1 MADAR
6 GPRIDLHS
14 HAGRCFLAGLPAG
27 HSLVATMGAAAVAD
41 AVRAARAAGMTAL
54 VLAAVADFAVLRP
67 DPATGLR
74 AHRGFRAGEA
84 YADYQRQLA
93 GIREAVAEAGAEVA
107 ASAADLDRAAR
118 DGRTVVLL
126 GCEGGDFLE
135 GDLRRLEQAR
145 AAGLT
150 VLTLVHY
157 RVSEIGDVQTEA
169 PVHDGLSRFGRD
181 VVAECDRL
189 GIVVDCA
196 HASLATTMAVLEVS
210 SQPVIISHGQLGHPG
225 TDSSDTGHPR
235 LMTARH
241 AAAVAE
247 AGGLVGAWPC
257 GITSGSL
264 ADFGTEITRLAEA
277 VGPDH
282 VALGTDLDGNY
293 RPVLTSYD
301 QLDDLGTLLRDRG
314 LPAARV
320 HQILGG
326 NALNL
331 LRHVLLP
338 VFTPANHFTAVLR
351 ITAVYLP
358 LRFGGQG
365 SDGGPSPCSGQ
376 R

>member
-1 MADAR
+1 MADGR
-6 GPRIDLHS
+6 GPRIDLPRVDLHS

-27 HSLVATMGAAAVAD
+27 HSLVATMDAAAVAD

-74 AHRGFRAGEA
+74 AHRGFHTGEA
-84 YADYQRQLA
+84 YADYQRQLT
-93 GIREAVAEAGAEVA
+93 GIRQAVADAGAEVA
-107 ASAADLDRAAR
+107 TSAGDLERATR
-118 DGRTVVLL
+118 DGRTAVLL

-135 GDLRRLEQAR
+135 GDLGRLEEAR

-181 VVAECDRL
+181 VVAECNRL

-196 HASLATTMAVLEVS
+196 HASLATTMAVLEAS
-210 SQPVIISHGQLGHPG
+210 SQPVIISHGQLDYP
-225 TDSSDTGHPR
+225 DAGHPR
-235 LMTARH
+235 LMTAEH
-241 AAAVAE
+241 AAAVTE

-257 GITSGSL
+257 GITSRSL
-264 ADFGTEITRLAEA
+264 VDFGTEITRLTEA
-277 VGPDH
+277 VSPDH

-301 QLDDLGTLLRDRG
+301 QLDDLVGLLRGRG
-314 LPAARV
+314 LPPDRI

-326 NALNL
+326 NALQL
-331 LRHVLLP
+331 LGRVL
-338 VFTPANHFTAVLR
+338 
-351 ITAVYLP
+351 
-358 LRFGGQG
+358 
-365 SDGGPSPCSGQ
+365 
-376 R
+376 